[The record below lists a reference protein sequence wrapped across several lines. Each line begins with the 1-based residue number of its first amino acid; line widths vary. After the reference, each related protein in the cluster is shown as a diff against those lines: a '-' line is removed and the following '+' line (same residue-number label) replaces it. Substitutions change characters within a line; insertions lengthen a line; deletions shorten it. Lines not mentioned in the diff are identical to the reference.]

1 MALPPEEPGAEP
13 ARGPGDWISRN
24 LFRTWID
31 GIVTII
37 ATIVLGYV
45 AYRLLRF
52 VFVTGR
58 WEIIQRNLTLFMI
71 GRYPRDELWRI
82 GVGLCAIAA
91 YGGVLA
97 GYIQRMRQLTGRETL
112 TAPVGRRVLDVAV
125 RLWPLLIGLL
135 VVPPLTETPAPPVL
149 PVLVLA
155 SAPLGRLGG
164 AFSTR
169 RWLLPMVVAGIGLP
183 VFVVWFVSI
192 AQPWGDWEGLM
203 LNLFLAAAGISLS

>member
-82 GVGLCAIAA
+82 SVGLCAIAA

-97 GYIQRMRQLTGRETL
+97 GYVQRLRQLTGRE
-112 TAPVGRRVLDVAV
+112 A
-125 RLWPLLIGLL
+125 
-135 VVPPLTETPAPPVL
+135 
-149 PVLVLA
+149 A
-155 SAPLGRLGG
+155 SPPLGRRLLGLAVRIWPLILGVTVLLGLTDTPGPAVLTVLVVVSAAVGRVAG
-164 AFSTR
+164 AF
-169 RWLLPMVVAGIGLP
+169 
-183 VFVVWFVSI
+183 
-192 AQPWGDWEGLM
+192 
-203 LNLFLAAAGISLS
+203 